1 LEFDGYSLHYL
12 LCCLS
17 PGWLVGYS
25 VKQLLNQ
32 RNKLTH
38 GTTTLKDCNVLIQD
52 VELYRSPHLWN
63 DVHRHCRNWRLESV
77 RMLSWKRQ

>member
-1 LEFDGYSLHYL
+1 
-12 LCCLS
+12 
-17 PGWLVGYS
+17 

-52 VELYRSPHLWN
+52 VELYRSPHL
-63 DVHRHCRNWRLESV
+63 
-77 RMLSWKRQ
+77 